1 MDGDEDDEE
10 ERAWREYNM
19 AYLREDDRDEEENDD
34 DDDDEEDESVD
45 SIESE
50 EEEEEDDNKI
60 AHKFIRTFSNG
71 YYDQEF
77 DDALISD
84 RSRISWARPTTQA
97 SYNKPDNWIDRNQ
110 IGLEKVKG
118 VA

>member
-45 SIESE
+45 SIES